1 MPPCSTSRISKLLLP
16 YRGLPISVYI
26 QVLCSFINNVGG
38 MSKLFL
44 PLYLRENYQLP
55 YSQIGLLMAFYGMG
69 TLTGAFK
76 GGSLTDRFDSRKLA
90 VLALS
95 LSGLCMLLLA
105 LQLPVWLFMPLLV
118 VSGMADGGFKPINQR
133 LALEPCTPQQRPV
146 AQGMLRVA
154 FNLGVAI
161 AGVTA
166 GFIAVWGYQ
175 WIYVANAS
183 GTLLAAVWM
192 TWSYLRLGE
201 QTRLRPSQRIGEDA
215 DLPGP
220 WRDKPFLR
228 VIASMILV
236 TLVFDQMYVTLGLF
250 LREHYQLGPQ
260 WIGYLFTLNGLM
272 VVGLQIPIS
281 RRVLRWGVARC
292 IQLGA
297 LLTGCGFLWL
307 NAGQGPAW
315 AILMMFTLTL
325 GELLLSPTYSL
336 LVMHRSE
343 GRLRGSYLG
352 LYNAV
357 WSGRTLIAPALGT
370 FLYGHVGG
378 PLLWWLCAA
387 ACALSAALQH
397 APLRAILRPSHPH
410 PLNAG
415 SAKQA

>member
-1 MPPCSTSRISKLLLP
+1 MPTPLSRMLRP
-16 YRGLPISVYI
+16 YRGLPASVYVQI
-26 QVLCSFINNVGG
+26 VCSFINNVGG

-69 TLTGAFK
+69 MLAGSFK

-90 VLALS
+90 VMALA

-118 VSGMADGGFKPINQR
+118 IGGMADGGFKPISQR
-133 LALEPCTPQQRPV
+133 LALEPCAPQQRPV

-154 FNLGVAI
+154 YNLGVAI

-166 GFIAVWGYQ
+166 GFIAAWGYQ
-175 WIYVANAS
+175 WIYVANAA
-183 GTLLAAVWM
+183 GALLGAAWM
-192 TWSYLRLGE
+192 AWSYLRLGE
-201 QTRLRPSQRIGEDA
+201 QARPRPAHNAEEDA
-215 DLPGP
+215 SLPGP
-220 WRDKPFLR
+220 WRDRMFLR
-228 VIASMILV
+228 VIAALILV

-260 WIGYLFTLNGLM
+260 WIGYLFTINGLM
-272 VVGLQIPIS
+272 VVGLQIPVS
-281 RRVLRWGVARC
+281 RRILSWGVARC

-297 LLTGCGFLWL
+297 LLTGCAFLWL
-307 NAGQGPAW
+307 NAGQGPVW
-315 AILMMFTLTL
+315 AILMIVTLTL
-325 GELLLSPTYSL
+325 GELLLSPTYSQ

-352 LYNAV
+352 LYNAA
-357 WSGRTLIAPALGT
+357 WSGRTLVAPALGT

-378 PLLWWLCAA
+378 PALWWLCALA
-387 ACALSAALQH
+387 VCCSVALQH
-397 APLRAILRPSHPH
+397 APLRRMLQPSACEP
-410 PLNAG
+410 
-415 SAKQA
+415 SEQQALKNG